1 MTPYVSSAAELA
13 LFLET
18 MDRFF
23 AFFREELEGR
33 PSDPLEV
40 YDLLRQK
47 PEQAETGEILEM
59 ARG

>member
-1 MTPYVSSAAELA
+1 
-13 LFLET
+13 

-23 AFFREELEGR
+23 AFFREELGGR
-33 PSDPLEV
+33 ASDPLEV